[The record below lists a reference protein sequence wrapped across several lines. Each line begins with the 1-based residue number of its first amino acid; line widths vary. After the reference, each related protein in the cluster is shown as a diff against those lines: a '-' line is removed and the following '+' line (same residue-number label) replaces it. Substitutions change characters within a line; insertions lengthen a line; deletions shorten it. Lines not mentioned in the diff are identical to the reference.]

1 MGRGHGSTD
10 SATFLHQSGTI
21 LGQMANTPR
30 TIRPMQVTHQ
40 AMNVRERSREVAKT
54 LRRYVVGR
62 ISSGQLQPGDKLP
75 TERELAEMFGGGR
88 STIRR
93 SLETLEKEG
102 LIGREVGRGTFVKQ
116 RPATV
121 GAPAAH
127 PLAGMAPRPEAHDID
142 LATVSRLASPADVM
156 ELRLML
162 EPQVIE
168 QAVSRASQAQI
179 DAMYDCLE
187 QARRSRTL
195 EEFEHWD
202 DMLHRSFAAA
212 SRNPLFSAVYAMI
225 GAVRLEAEW
234 GEIKRRTLTDE
245 MKQKHFEEHVRIVDA
260 VRARNAQAARAEMQ
274 QHLDH
279 IRKNMFG
286 LG

>member
-1 MGRGHGSTD
+1 MQ
-10 SATFLHQSGTI
+10 AIHQE
-21 LGQMANTPR
+21 
-30 TIRPMQVTHQ
+30 
-40 AMNVRERSREVAKT
+40 MNVRERSREVAKS

-75 TERELAEMFGGGR
+75 TERELVDMFGGGR

-93 SLETLEKEG
+93 SLESLEKEG

-116 RPATV
+116 RANGSSPA
-121 GAPAAH
+121 PH
-127 PLAGMAPRPEAHDID
+127 PLAGSAGLPAIEVID
-142 LATVSRLASPADVM
+142 LQSVSRLASPADVM

-202 DMLHRSFAAA
+202 DMLHRAFAAA
-212 SRNPLFSAVYAMI
+212 SRNPLFSAVYAMV

-245 MKQKHFEEHVRIVDA
+245 MKQKHFDEHVRIVDA
-260 VRARNAQAARAEMQ
+260 VRARNAQLARAEMQ

-279 IRKNMFG
+279 IKQNMFG

>member
-1 MGRGHGSTD
+1 MQST
-10 SATFLHQSGTI
+10 H
-21 LGQMANTPR
+21 PE
-30 TIRPMQVTHQ
+30 
-40 AMNVRERSREVAKT
+40 MNVRERSREVAKS

-75 TERELAEMFGGGR
+75 TERELVDMFGGGR

-93 SLETLEKEG
+93 SLESLEKEG

-116 RPATV
+116 RPGA
-121 GAPAAH
+121 APAPALH
-127 PLAGMAPRPEAHDID
+127 PLAGTSSLPANEAID
-142 LATVSRLASPADVM
+142 LQSVSRLASPADVM

-179 DAMYDCLE
+179 DTMYDCLE
-187 QARRSRTL
+187 QARRARTL

-212 SRNPLFSAVYAMI
+212 SRNPLFSAVYAMV

-245 MKQKHFEEHVRIVDA
+245 MKQKHFDEHVRIVDA
-260 VRARNAQAARAEMQ
+260 VRARNAQLARAEMQ
-274 QHLDH
+274 QHLAH
-279 IRKNMFG
+279 IKQNMFG

>member
-1 MGRGHGSTD
+1 MQ
-10 SATFLHQSGTI
+10 AIHQE
-21 LGQMANTPR
+21 
-30 TIRPMQVTHQ
+30 
-40 AMNVRERSREVAKT
+40 MNVRERSREVAKS

-75 TERELAEMFGGGR
+75 TERELVDMFGGGR

-93 SLETLEKEG
+93 SLESLEKEG

-116 RPATV
+116 RANGSSPA
-121 GAPAAH
+121 PH
-127 PLAGMAPRPEAHDID
+127 PLAGSAGLSAIEAID
-142 LATVSRLASPADVM
+142 LQSVSRLASPADVM

-202 DMLHRSFAAA
+202 DMLHRAFAAA
-212 SRNPLFSAVYAMI
+212 SRNPLFSAVYAMV

-245 MKQKHFEEHVRIVDA
+245 MKQKHFDEHVRIVDA
-260 VRARNAQAARAEMQ
+260 VRARNAQLARAEMQ

-279 IRKNMFG
+279 IKQNMFG

>member
-1 MGRGHGSTD
+1 ME
-10 SATFLHQSGTI
+10 
-21 LGQMANTPR
+21 
-30 TIRPMQVTHQ
+30 
-40 AMNVRERSREVAKT
+40 MNVRERSREVAKS

-62 ISSGQLQPGDKLP
+62 MSSGELQAGDKLP
-75 TERELAEMFGGGR
+75 TERELVQMFGGGR

-93 SLETLEKEG
+93 GLESLEKEG
-102 LIGREVGRGTFVKQ
+102 LIGREVGRGTFVRQ
-116 RPATV
+116 VPAHPGP
-121 GAPAAH
+121 GAPGHSGHGAAN
-127 PLAGMAPRPEAHDID
+127 APGLTD
-142 LATVSRLASPADVM
+142 LQSVSRLASPADVM

-179 DAMYDCLE
+179 DGMYDCLE
-187 QARRSRTL
+187 QARRARTL

-245 MKQKHFEEHVRIVDA
+245 MKQKHFDEHVRIVDA
-260 VRARNAQAARAEMQ
+260 VRARDAQVARAEMH
-274 QHLDH
+274 QHLEH